1 MPTLNQK
8 KLADAVTDVEG
19 KKVSIDRAQ
28 VGEAQGWILD
38 ALAVEVVEGSPSS
51 VLAALEKRY
60 TALIDQP
67 KRLQQAQGIAE
78 HATNR

>member
-8 KLADAVTDVEG
+8 KLADAVTDAEG
-19 KKVSIDRAQ
+19 KKVSLDRAQ

-60 TALIDQP
+60 DALLDKP

-78 HATNR
+78 HATSR